1 MRLWQIIALTILTH
15 TVFNGTRMLVSLY
28 AIHLHA
34 SPFTVGAL
42 MSSFAL
48 LPMVLAVSAGRL
60 IDRVGARWPMF
71 VASLAVA
78 LGVLL
83 PFIWPRLPTLYAAS
97 TLIGTGFMV
106 FHVAVNQVVGAIG
119 RPQDRATNFSW
130 LALGFSTSGSLGP
143 LLTGLAIDS
152 IGHVQTFLL
161 LFVFPLLP
169 LIVLWLNRPALPRA
183 RERKADA
190 DKPRIIDLLRS
201 RDLRR
206 VFIAS
211 GLLSMG
217 WDLYA
222 FVIPIYGSRI
232 GLSASTLGVIM
243 STFAIATFAVRLGM
257 ALLVGRGRGGGR
269 NTIGLSASTIGVI
282 MSTFAIATFA
292 VRLVMPLLVRRVREW
307 PTITAALLISAGSYC
322 LFPFFTSVS
331 LLMTLSFV
339 LGIGLGCAQPM
350 VMALLYS
357 TSPPGRQGE
366 AVGVRTT
373 VMNASSAT
381 LPLAFGAL
389 SAALGMGPVFWS
401 MAGLLGA
408 GSYFVNRRRRRS

>member
-1 MRLWQIIALTILTH
+1 MRLAPLIALTVLSH
-15 TVFNGTRMLVSLY
+15 TAFNGTRMLVSLY

-34 SPFTVGAL
+34 SPFTVGTL
-42 MSSFAL
+42 MSSYAL

-71 VASLAVA
+71 GASAAMA

-83 PFIWPRLPTLYAAS
+83 PFIWPRLETLYVAT
-97 TLIGTGFMV
+97 TLIGCGFMV

-119 RPQDRATNFSW
+119 GPQDRATNFSW

-152 IGHVQTFLL
+152 IGYVRTFLL
-161 LFVFPLLP
+161 LFLFPLLP
-169 LIVLWLNRPALPRA
+169 LIVLWLNRPALPRP
-183 RERKADA
+183 RERKAGA
-190 DKPRIIDLLRS
+190 GGQRVTDLLRS

-217 WDLYA
+217 WDLYT

-232 GLSASTLGVIM
+232 GLSAST
-243 STFAIATFAVRLGM
+243 
-257 ALLVGRGRGGGR
+257 
-269 NTIGLSASTIGVI
+269 IGVI
-282 MSTFAIATFA
+282 MGTFAVATFA
-292 VRLVMPLLVRRVREW
+292 VRLVMPLVVRRVKEW
-307 PTITAALLISAGSYC
+307 HAITAALVIAAGSYS
-322 LFPFFTSVS
+322 LFPVFTSVP
-331 LLMTLSFV
+331 LLMTLSFI

-373 VMNASSAT
+373 VMNASSTT

-389 SAALGMGPVFWS
+389 GAALGMGPVFWS
-401 MAGLLGA
+401 MAALLGA
-408 GSYFVNRRRRRS
+408 GGYFVNRRRGHR